1 MGDLVGVRRGG
12 EIVQVLK
19 FGVIVEVGVEVARC
33 GGEDVAMR
41 WRSRVVARALAA
53 RALGP
58 ALEAPAAMHNIHMHT
73 GCTMSCVL
81 CKAIPSGQTAEG
93 SRYGGDLMQEEKGLH
108 FVADAQD
115 QIGRAHV

>member
-41 WRSRVVARALAA
+41 WRSRVIARALAA

-58 ALEAPAAMHNIHMHT
+58 ALEAPAAMRMHMLHSEA
-73 GCTMSCVL
+73 ML
-81 CKAIPSGQTAEG
+81 SGKRLRE
-93 SRYGGDLMQEEKGLH
+93 
-108 FVADAQD
+108 VALV
-115 QIGRAHV
+115 I